1 MENMQYNFYKLE
13 IFVPESHF
21 EILQKTLQEADAGH
35 IGKYDCC
42 LSYSKVTSVWRPL
55 EGATPYIGEVGVL
68 CEESEYKVEV
78 TCRADCLEEILYYIK
93 KVHPYEEPV
102 INVIPLYDVGIKKVE
117 EIGVAHQLRF
127 DENMNIFS
135 EPSVRELSQSE
146 REEYDRLTKN
156 ASQMTLEDCFKN
168 MGL

>member
-1 MENMQYNFYKLE
+1 M
-13 IFVPESHF
+13 
-21 EILQKTLQEADAGH
+21 
-35 IGKYDCC
+35 
-42 LSYSKVTSVWRPL
+42 
-55 EGATPYIGEVGVL
+55 
-68 CEESEYKVEV
+68 
-78 TCRADCLEEILYYIK
+78 
-93 KVHPYEEPV
+93 
-102 INVIPLYDVGIKKVE
+102 E